1 MPLAGDSRAQ
11 LGRVVEEEQLGTP
24 DPDMEGEVRIEVEVE
39 VEAPGPELVTVAEA
53 VSARQQIS
61 LWLLTQTSQEWAG
74 SVRSLLGLGGGAGRG
89 RGAGLRKCATDVKFR
104 IEEDSDPD
112 TEEEGGHEPGPV
124 STGQGGQSY
133 SVHKTERGSLMK
145 HFARKGNRQ

>member
-1 MPLAGDSRAQ
+1 MPEDSRAQ
-11 LGRVVEEEQLGTP
+11 LGRVVEEPQLGT
-24 DPDMEGEVRIEVEVE
+24 PDMEGEVRIDMEVEVEVE
-39 VEAPGPELVTVAEA
+39 VEAPDPELVTVAEA

-74 SVRSLLGLGGGAGRG
+74 SVRSLLGLRGGAGRG

-112 TEEEGGHEPGPV
+112 TEEEGSQELGPA

-133 SVHKTERGSLMK
+133 PVHNTKRGSLMK
-145 HFARKGNRQ
+145 HFAQKGNTH

>member
-1 MPLAGDSRAQ
+1 MPLAGDGRGQ
-11 LGRVVEEEQLGTP
+11 LGRVVEEPQLGT
-24 DPDMEGEVRIEVEVE
+24 PDMEGEVRVDLELEVE
-39 VEAPGPELVTVAEA
+39 VEAPELVTVAEA

-104 IEEDSDPD
+104 IEEDSDQD
-112 TEEEGGHEPGPV
+112 TEEEGSQELGPA

-133 SVHKTERGSLMK
+133 SVHNTKRGSLMK
-145 HFARKGNRQ
+145 HFARKGNTH

>member
-24 DPDMEGEVRIEVEVE
+24 DPDMEGEVRIEVE

-112 TEEEGGHEPGPV
+112 TEEEGGQELGPA

>member
-11 LGRVVEEEQLGTP
+11 LGRVVEEPQLGT
-24 DPDMEGEVRIEVEVE
+24 PDMEGEVRVDLELEVQ
-39 VEAPGPELVTVAEA
+39 VEAPEVVTVAEA

-104 IEEDSDPD
+104 IEEDSDQD
-112 TEEEGGHEPGPV
+112 TEEEGSQELGPA

-133 SVHKTERGSLMK
+133 SVHNTKRGSLMK
-145 HFARKGNRQ
+145 HFARKGNTH

>member
-24 DPDMEGEVRIEVEVE
+24 DPDMEREVRIEVE

-112 TEEEGGHEPGPV
+112 TEEEGGHEPGPA

>member
-1 MPLAGDSRAQ
+1 MPRAGDSRAQ
-11 LGRVVEEEQLGTP
+11 LGRVVEEPQLGT
-24 DPDMEGEVRIEVEVE
+24 PDMEGEVRVDLEVE

-74 SVRSLLGLGGGAGRG
+74 SVRSLLGLGGGAVRG
-89 RGAGLRKCATDVKFR
+89 WGAGLRKCATDVKFR

-112 TEEEGGHEPGPV
+112 TEEEGSQELGPA

-133 SVHKTERGSLMK
+133 SVHNTKRGSLMK
-145 HFARKGNRQ
+145 HFARKGNTH

>member
-24 DPDMEGEVRIEVEVE
+24 DPDMEGEVRIEVE

-112 TEEEGGHEPGPV
+112 TEEEGGHEPGPA

>member
-11 LGRVVEEEQLGTP
+11 LGRVVEEPQPGT
-24 DPDMEGEVRIEVEVE
+24 PDMEGEVRVDLEVEVQ
-39 VEAPGPELVTVAEA
+39 VEAADPELVTVAEA

-89 RGAGLRKCATDVKFR
+89 AGLRKCATDVKFR

-112 TEEEGGHEPGPV
+112 TEEEGSQELGPA

-133 SVHKTERGSLMK
+133 SVHNTKRGSLMK
-145 HFARKGNRQ
+145 HFARKGNTH

>member
-24 DPDMEGEVRIEVEVE
+24 DPDMEGEVRIEVE

-89 RGAGLRKCATDVKFR
+89 REVGLRKCATDVKFR

-112 TEEEGGHEPGPV
+112 TEEEGGQELGPA